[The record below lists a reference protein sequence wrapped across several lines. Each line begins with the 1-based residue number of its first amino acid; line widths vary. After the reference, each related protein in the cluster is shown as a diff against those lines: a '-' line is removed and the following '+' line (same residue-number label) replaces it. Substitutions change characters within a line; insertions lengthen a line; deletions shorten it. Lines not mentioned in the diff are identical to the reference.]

1 MNKSFIISSLLVLTT
16 SFLAN
21 TAELKP
27 AIKCGLPKPY
37 TMPKLN
43 QATYDGKACFCQA
56 NACNWKD
63 IDITPLVESIS
74 MVSLAQ
80 KCGIPEQLP
89 APTLE
94 QLTYPGKVCIFENN
108 KYHWQNVDIQPLIN

>member
-1 MNKSFIISSLLVLTT
+1 MNKSFIISSLLALTT

-37 TMPKLN
+37 SMPKLD
-43 QATYDGKACFCQA
+43 QVTYDGKACFCQE
-56 NACNWKD
+56 NDCNWKD
-63 IDITPLVESIS
+63 IDITLLIEGIA

-80 KCGIPEQLP
+80 KCGIPEQLS
-89 APTLE
+89 APSIE
-94 QLTYPGKVCIFENN
+94 QTTYPGKVCIYENK
-108 KYHWQNVDIQPLIN
+108 KYYWQNVDIQPLLY